1 MGLDVVTPAGTFSR
15 CVGVMDTNA
24 LEPDAEGDPKV
35 YCPGIGIVMD
45 EDLALVEYG
54 RVPAGGE

>member
-54 RVPAGGE
+54 RVSRGQE